1 MIRATFEEA
10 HPPGWIKE
18 HIIDAMNELVLVRQV
33 IPWQRIIERLIS
45 FYDPHR
51 GRWGASLRILVAL
64 LIVAKLRQLSDR
76 EVIQL
81 VKENRYGQYFCNV
94 PDAGLL
100 SFLDSSTLSK
110 FRTRLGE
117 KGIAMIET
125 EVFDRLRQAGV
136 IDGDTSLIDSTVLD
150 SNLIYPNDVQLL
162 YKAFG
167 KMASWAHRHERPL
180 WWEADHLKKRWRA
193 FGLAKKAERPT
204 YLAEFYLLFAP
215 ARETFAETVAAQT
228 LSEKEQ
234 IAAHQLID
242 VLQLLDTQ
250 TQQKLAGEK
259 HIKDR
264 LVSLHEVDAR
274 PIKKGKSYPS
284 CEFGTTLQLSFN
296 RQGFLITAENFI
308 GKPDDT
314 TLYGGTLDQ
323 FCQRLH
329 GDPDTVVTDLGA
341 RSQANFR
348 RTPDTIDHVFLGRS
362 EDVAEA
368 HRDFCR
374 RARSATEGFIAVAK
388 HLRGFGRSLYRGLRG
403 DRIWTRLCQAAYN
416 LKKFVQLYRA
426 EHLAES
432 SLVKLGLLG

>member
-1 MIRATFEEA
+1 MIQATFEEA

-18 HIIDAMNELVLVRQV
+18 HIIDAMNELVLIRQV
-33 IPWQRIIERLIS
+33 IPWQRIIDRLIS

-51 GRWGASLRILVAL
+51 GRWGASLRMLVAL
-64 LIVAKLRQLSDR
+64 LIVAKMRQLSDR
-76 EVIQL
+76 EVIQQ
-81 VKENRYGQYFCNV
+81 VKENRYLQYFCNV
-94 PDAGLL
+94 PDEGL
-100 SFLDSSTLSK
+100 SMFLDPSVLCK

-117 KGIAMIET
+117 KGIARIET
-125 EVFDRLRQAGV
+125 EVFERLRQAGV
-136 IDGDTSLIDSTVLD
+136 IHGDASLIDSTVLAN
-150 SNLIYPNDVQLL
+150 NLIYPNDVQLL
-162 YKAFG
+162 YQAFG
-167 KMASWAHRHERPL
+167 KMASFAQRHERPL

-204 YLAEFYLLFAP
+204 YLAEFYLLFVP
-215 ARETFAETVAAQT
+215 ARETFTETVAAQT

-234 IAAHQLID
+234 IAARQLID
-242 VLQLLDTQ
+242 LLQLLDTQ

-264 LVSLHEVDAR
+264 IVSLHEVEAR

-284 CEFGTTLQLSFN
+284 CEFGTTLQMSFN

-308 GKPDDT
+308 GQPNDT
-314 TLYGGTLDQ
+314 TLYGGTLDL
-323 FCQRLH
+323 FGRRLH
-329 GDPDTVVTDLGA
+329 GDPDTVVTDQGV

-348 RTPDTIDHVFLGRS
+348 DTPDAIDHVFLGRS
-362 EDVAEA
+362 EDVAEE

-388 HLRGFGRSLYRGLRG
+388 HLRGFGCSLYRGLSG
-403 DRIWTRLCQAAYN
+403 DRLWTRLCQAAYN

-426 EHLAES
+426 ERVTES

>member
-1 MIRATFEEA
+1 MIQATFEEA
-10 HPPGWIKE
+10 HSPEWVQE
-18 HIIDAMNELVLVRQV
+18 HIIDSMHELVLVRQV
-33 IPWQRIIERLIS
+33 IPWSRIIERLVS
-45 FYDPHR
+45 FYNPHH
-51 GRWGASLRILVAL
+51 GRWGTSLRILIAL
-64 LIVAKLRQLSDR
+64 LILARLRGLSDR
-76 EVIQL
+76 EVVRQ

-100 SFLDSSTLSK
+100 SFLDPSTRCK

-117 KGIAMIET
+117 KGIAALET
-125 EVFDRLRQAGV
+125 EVFERLRQAGV
-136 IDGDTSLIDSTVLD
+136 IDGDTSLIDSTVLAN
-150 SNLIYPNDVQLL
+150 NLIYPNDVQLL

-167 KMASWAHRHERPL
+167 KMVSFARRHELPL
-180 WWEADHLKKRWRA
+180 WWDADHLKKRWRV

-215 ARETFAETVAAQT
+215 ARKTFTETMAALF

-234 IAAHQLID
+234 ISARQLSD
-242 VLQLLDTQ
+242 LLQLLDTQ
-250 TQQKLAGEK
+250 TQQKLAGEQ

-264 LVSLHEVDAR
+264 MVSLDEVDAR

-308 GKPDDT
+308 GKPNDT
-314 TLYGGTLDQ
+314 TLYGGTLDR
-323 FCQRLH
+323 FSQRMR

-341 RSQANFR
+341 RSQTNFR
-348 RTPDTIDHVFLGRS
+348 GTPDAIDHVFLGRS
-362 EDVAEA
+362 EDVVDA

-388 HLRGFGRSLYRGLRG
+388 HWRGLGRSLYRGLRG
-403 DRIWTRLCQAAYN
+403 DRLWTRLCQTAYN

-426 EHLAES
+426 EGLTES